1 MKEYKKYIDAVS
13 DSTMQLTSKNLPLV
27 EFWYSI
33 KEKHPQLSLKTVK
46 KLLVFLTIF
55 LHMARFPSYQN
66 NVSQQTEWRNIWES
80 SCLLL
85 KQSLEICKFF
95 ITIFF
100 CFGKYFSCKSVI
112 LLTSTRFIIVI
123 FDINC

>member
-66 NVSQQTEWRNIWES
+66 NVSQQTEWRNI
-80 SCLLL
+80 
-85 KQSLEICKFF
+85 
-95 ITIFF
+95 
-100 CFGKYFSCKSVI
+100 
-112 LLTSTRFIIVI
+112 
-123 FDINC
+123 